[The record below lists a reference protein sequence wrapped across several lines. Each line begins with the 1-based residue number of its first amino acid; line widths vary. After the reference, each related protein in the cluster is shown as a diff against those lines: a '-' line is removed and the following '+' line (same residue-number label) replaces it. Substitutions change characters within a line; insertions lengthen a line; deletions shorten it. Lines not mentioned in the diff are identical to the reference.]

1 MNNSIKKDNIQK
13 AIINFTWDRLETI
26 EDKQIEGAIEAEK
39 DIDDAIEKIENILN
53 DLGIENVSTLLNNV
67 LDACQYKTNLLMEKA
82 YKIGMSDGLKFITN
96 LTE

>member
-1 MNNSIKKDNIQK
+1 MNNSIKKDNMQR
-13 AIINFTWDRLETI
+13 AIINFAWDRLDTI
-26 EDKQIEGAIEAEK
+26 EDKQIEGAVEAEK
-39 DIDDAIEKIENILN
+39 DIDDAIKKIESILN